1 MLGVNQS
8 DFMSYMSALKTN
20 YRKGIHRM
28 EAILANPTHAAEF
41 AANLGGVS
49 VVLGVPINLPD
60 RNSDKLLE
68 LLLGSDVADDAV
80 ETWLHQFY
88 EFTDWDDL
96 MGNAE
101 RCKEMANNPL
111 IWRAAGGSKLAVG
124 KSVATLAGLSCADY
138 ADIDAV
144 AASQV
149 AMTAVAASQVAMT
162 AVASSQVAMAAV
174 IGNATALNAVVTSSV
189 AMTAVAASQVA
200 MAAIQ
205 KSQTALNAIAASSMA
220 TAKYAAGA
228 AGLNP
233 ADYADMTAIAA
244 SQVAMTAVI
253 GNATA
258 LNAVVTSSVAMAA
271 IAGSGKARVAITN
284 SSVALAALAS
294 SPLKK
299 SVSTSAYNGNYAKLV
314 TNGPCFIISA
324 THNNSGW
331 TFGVRYVYT
340 SETASGAKTYSST
353 GSAQSIN
360 LFTTSA
366 GLEAFANANSS
377 ASGQVTFVYIPCKAA

>member
-1 MLGVNQS
+1 MLANQS
-8 DFMSYMSALKTN
+8 DFMAYAGAFKSN
-20 YRKGIHRM
+20 YRKGVHRL
-28 EAILANPTHAAEF
+28 ETILSNPTHAAEF

-49 VVLGVPINLPD
+49 VVLGVPVNLPD

-68 LLLGSDVADDAV
+68 LLLGSTVADDAV
-80 ETWLHQFY
+80 LTWMHQFY
-88 EFTDWDDL
+88 EFTGWDDL
-96 MGNAE
+96 LSDSA

-124 KSVATLAGLSCADY
+124 KSIATLAGLSCADY

-162 AVASSQVAMAAV
+162 AVAASQVAMAAV
-174 IGNATALNAVVTSSV
+174 
-189 AMTAVAASQVA
+189 AASQ
-200 MAAIQ
+200 
-205 KSQTALNAIAASSMA
+205 
-220 TAKYAAGA
+220 
-228 AGLNP
+228 
-233 ADYADMTAIAA
+233 
-244 SQVAMTAVI
+244 
-253 GNATA
+253 
-258 LNAVVTSSVAMAA
+258 VAMAA

-366 GLEAFANANSS
+366 GLEAFANADSS
-377 ASGQVTFVYIPCKAA
+377 SSGRVTFVYIPCKAA

>member
-1 MLGVNQS
+1 
-8 DFMSYMSALKTN
+8 
-20 YRKGIHRM
+20 
-28 EAILANPTHAAEF
+28 
-41 AANLGGVS
+41 
-49 VVLGVPINLPD
+49 
-60 RNSDKLLE
+60 
-68 LLLGSDVADDAV
+68 
-80 ETWLHQFY
+80 
-88 EFTDWDDL
+88 
-96 MGNAE
+96 
-101 RCKEMANNPL
+101 
-111 IWRAAGGSKLAVG
+111 
-124 KSVATLAGLSCADY
+124 
-138 ADIDAV
+138 
-144 AASQV
+144 
-149 AMTAVAASQVAMT
+149 
-162 AVASSQVAMAAV
+162 
-174 IGNATALNAVVTSSV
+174 
-189 AMTAVAASQVA
+189 

-228 AGLNP
+228 AGLKP
-233 ADYADMTAIAA
+233 ADYADMNAIAS
-244 SQVAMTAVI
+244 SQVAMTAV
-253 GNATA
+253 AA
-258 LNAVVTSSVAMAA
+258 SQVAMAA

-294 SPLKK
+294 SSLKK
-299 SVSTSAYNGNYAKLV
+299 SVSTSACNGNYAKLV

-377 ASGQVTFVYIPCKAA
+377 TSGQVTFVYIPCKAA

>member
-28 EAILANPTHAAEF
+28 EAILANPTHASEF

-49 VVLGVPINLPD
+49 VVLGVPVGLPD

-80 ETWLHQFY
+80 LTWMHQFY
-88 EFTDWDDL
+88 EFTGWDDL
-96 MGNAE
+96 LSDSA

-111 IWRAAGGSKLAVG
+111 IWRAVGGSKLAVG
-124 KSVATLAGLSCADY
+124 KSIATLAGLSCADY

-149 AMTAVAASQVAMT
+149 AMAAVAASQ
-162 AVASSQVAMAAV
+162 
-174 IGNATALNAVVTSSV
+174 
-189 AMTAVAASQVA
+189 
-200 MAAIQ
+200 
-205 KSQTALNAIAASSMA
+205 
-220 TAKYAAGA
+220 
-228 AGLNP
+228 
-233 ADYADMTAIAA
+233 
-244 SQVAMTAVI
+244 
-253 GNATA
+253 
-258 LNAVVTSSVAMAA
+258 VAMAA

-366 GLEAFANANSS
+366 GLEAFANADSS
-377 ASGQVTFVYIPCKAA
+377 SSGRVTFVYIPCKAA

>member
-1 MLGVNQS
+1 MLANQS
-8 DFMSYMSALKTN
+8 DFMAYAGAFKAN
-20 YRKGIHRM
+20 YRKGVHRL
-28 EAILANPTHAAEF
+28 ETILSNPTHAAEF

-49 VVLGVPINLPD
+49 VILGVPISLPD

-88 EFTDWDDL
+88 EFTGWDDL
-96 MGNAE
+96 LSDSA

-124 KSVATLAGLSCADY
+124 KSIATLAGLSCSAY
-138 ADIDAV
+138 KDIDAV

-149 AMTAVAASQVAMT
+149 AMTAVAASQVAM
-162 AVASSQVAMAAV
+162 A
-174 IGNATALNAVVTSSV
+174 
-189 AMTAVAASQVA
+189 
-200 MAAIQ
+200 
-205 KSQTALNAIAASSMA
+205 
-220 TAKYAAGA
+220 
-228 AGLNP
+228 
-233 ADYADMTAIAA
+233 
-244 SQVAMTAVI
+244 AVI

-366 GLEAFANANSS
+366 GLEAFANADSS